1 MPSHRDGLQFALSV
15 KSIFN
20 KIVDVKPNEVR
31 ALWLCFILFFVVLA
45 GYYVIRPIR
54 DNIGATQFENLWW
67 MFTVVLVAMIVANA
81 LFSMI
86 VARMSRRKFIPIAY
100 RFFILNLIIFFVLM
114 QFMPPGKQPWVDG
127 CFFVWVSVFNL
138 FATAVFWGFMTDIF
152 TNEQGKRLFGF
163 IAVGGSL
170 GGMLGPIITASL
182 VHRVSTGVLLL
193 ICAGMLEIAAQ
204 SVRFFPAEFRPDN
217 SKSPEDTTAEKPIGG
232 KFWDGVTHIC
242 KSPYLFGLFLF
253 ILLYTLTSTWTYFQQ
268 SELTKVGFAD
278 RAART
283 AFFAKLDLSVNTLT
297 LLLQIFLTG
306 RLMKFLGVTVTLLF
320 MPVLSLFGFA
330 AMGLVPVLAVLA
342 VFQVSRRA
350 STFAFMRPAR
360 EVLFTV
366 LRREDK
372 YKAKSFIDTFGY
384 RCGDQFGAWSYGGMQ
399 AFGLTL
405 STISYIAVPAV
416 GCWCALGVWL
426 GRKQRALA
434 DAPAKRDQ
442 AAPPRRAVTQ
452 WPCRQIWKRQV
463 IRPSESARPRP

>member
-1 MPSHRDGLQFALSV
+1 MKKLFS
-15 KSIFN
+15 

-31 ALWLCFILFFVVLA
+31 ALWLGFILFFVVLA

-67 MFTVVLVAMIVANA
+67 MFTVVLIAMIVANA

-152 TNEQGKRLFGF
+152 TTEQGKRLFGF

-170 GGMLGPIITASL
+170 GGVLGPIITTSL
-182 VHRVSTGVLLL
+182 IHRVSTGVLLL
-193 ICAGMLEIAAQ
+193 VCAGMLEIAAQ
-204 SVRFFPAEFRPDN
+204 SVRFFPAEFRRDS
-217 SKSPEDTTAEKPIGG
+217 SKSPEDATAEKPIGG
-232 KFWDGVTHIC
+232 KFWDGVTNIC
-242 KSPYLFGLFLF
+242 KSPYLFALFLF
-253 ILLYTLTSTWTYFQQ
+253 IFLYTFTSTWTYFQQ
-268 SELTKVGFAD
+268 SELTKAGFVDKAS
-278 RAART
+278 RT

-297 LLLQIFLTG
+297 LFLQIFVTG

-330 AMGLVPVLAVLA
+330 AMGFAPVLPVLAA
-342 VFQVSRRA
+342 FQIARRA

-384 RCGDQFGAWSYGGMQ
+384 RCGDQFGVSYS
-399 AFGLTL
+399 GLKALGL
-405 STISYIAVPAV
+405 SLSAISYIAIPIVA
-416 GCWCALGVWL
+416 GWCVLGVWL
-426 GRKQRALA
+426 GRKQHARALA
-434 DAPAKRDQ
+434 QRQENPEV
-442 AAPPRRAVTQ
+442 AVTT
-452 WPCRQIWKRQV
+452 
-463 IRPSESARPRP
+463 

>member
-1 MPSHRDGLQFALSV
+1 V

-31 ALWLCFILFFVVLA
+31 ALWLGFILFFVVLA

-100 RFFILNLIIFFVLM
+100 RFFILNLVIFFVLI

-170 GGMLGPIITASL
+170 GGMLGPLITASL

-204 SVRFFPAEFRPDN
+204 SIRFFPAEFRRSD
-217 SKSPEDTTAEKPIGG
+217 SKSAEDAAAAEKPIGG

-342 VFQVSRRA
+342 VFQVARRA

-399 AFGLTL
+399 ALGLGL
-405 STISYIAVPAV
+405 STISYIAVPVVA
-416 GCWCALGVWL
+416 CWCALGVWL

-434 DAPAKRDQ
+434 DAQAKRDQ
-442 AAPPRRAVTQ
+442 AAPLADIAAPEA
-452 WPCRQIWKRQV
+452 
-463 IRPSESARPRP
+463 A

>member
-31 ALWLCFILFFVVLA
+31 ALWLGFILFFVVLA

-100 RFFILNLIIFFVLM
+100 RFFILNLVIFFVLM

-170 GGMLGPIITASL
+170 GGMLGPLITASL

-204 SVRFFPAEFRPDN
+204 SIRFFPAEFRRSD
-217 SKSPEDTTAEKPIGG
+217 SKSAEDAAAAEKPIGG

-342 VFQVSRRA
+342 VFQVARRA

-399 AFGLTL
+399 ALGLGL
-405 STISYIAVPAV
+405 STISYIAVPVVA
-416 GCWCALGVWL
+416 CWCALGVWL

-434 DAPAKRDQ
+434 DAQAKRDQ
-442 AAPPRRAVTQ
+442 AAPLADIAAPEA
-452 WPCRQIWKRQV
+452 
-463 IRPSESARPRP
+463 A

>member
-1 MPSHRDGLQFALSV
+1 M
-15 KSIFN
+15 KSLFS
-20 KIVDVKPNEVR
+20 KIVDVKPEETR
-31 ALWLCFILFFVVLA
+31 ALWLSFVFFFVVLA

-54 DNIGATQFENLWW
+54 DNIGANSFENLWW
-67 MFTVVLVAMIVANA
+67 MFTVVLLTMIVANA
-81 LFSMI
+81 LFSAI
-86 VARMSRRKFIPIAY
+86 VSRMSRRRFIPIAY
-100 RFFILNLIIFFVLM
+100 RFFIVNLVIFFFLM
-114 QFMPPGKQPWVDG
+114 RMAPPGKQPWVDG

-138 FATAVFWGFMTDIF
+138 FATAVFWSFMTDLF
-152 TNEQGKRLFGF
+152 TTEQGKRLFGF

-170 GGMLGPIITASL
+170 GGILGPIVTASL

-217 SKSPEDTTAEKPIGG
+217 SKSSEDATAEKPIGG

-253 ILLYTLTSTWTYFQQ
+253 ILLYTLTSTWTYLQQ
-268 SELTKVGFAD
+268 SGLTKVGIAD
-278 RAART
+278 KVART
-283 AFFAKLDLSVNTLT
+283 AFFAKLDLSANTLT

-306 RLMKFLGVTVTLLF
+306 RLMKFFGVTATLLF

-330 AMGLVPVLAVLA
+330 AIGFAPVISVLAA
-342 VFQVSRRA
+342 FQIARRA

-384 RCGDQFGAWSYGGMQ
+384 RCGDQFGAWSYSGLQ
-399 AFGLTL
+399 ALGLGL
-405 STISYIAVPAV
+405 SAISYIAVPVVA
-416 GCWCALGVWL
+416 CWCALGVWL
-426 GRKQRALA
+426 GRKQLRLA
-434 DAPAKRDQ
+434 DAQAKRDEAAAVGDT
-442 AAPPRRAVTQ
+442 AAPEA
-452 WPCRQIWKRQV
+452 
-463 IRPSESARPRP
+463 A

>member
-1 MPSHRDGLQFALSV
+1 MKKFFG
-15 KSIFN
+15 
-20 KIVDVKPNEVR
+20 KIVDVRPEEIR
-31 ALWLCFILFFVVLA
+31 ALWLAFIFFFVVLA
-45 GYYVIRPIR
+45 GYYVIPPVR
-54 DNIGATQFENLWW
+54 DNIGASYSENLWW
-67 MFTVVLVAMIVANA
+67 MFTVVLLTMLVANA
-81 LFSMI
+81 LFSAI
-86 VARMSRRKFIPIAY
+86 VARMSRRRFIPIAY
-100 RFFILNLIIFFVLM
+100 RFFIVNLVIFFFLM
-114 QFMPPGKQPWVDG
+114 RIAPPGKQPWVDI

-138 FATAVFWGFMTDIF
+138 FATAVFWGFMTDLF

-170 GGMLGPIITASL
+170 GGILGPIITASL

-193 ICAGMLEIAAQ
+193 ICAAMLEIAAQ
-204 SVRFFPAEFRPDN
+204 SIRFFPAEFRRSD
-217 SKSPEDTTAEKPIGG
+217 SKSAEDAAAAEKPIGG

-268 SELTKVGFAD
+268 SELTKVGIVD
-278 RAART
+278 KAART

-342 VFQVSRRA
+342 VFQVARRA

-384 RCGDQFGAWSYGGMQ
+384 RCGDQFGVSYS
-399 AFGLTL
+399 GLKALGL
-405 STISYIAVPAV
+405 SLSAISYIAIPIVA
-416 GCWCALGVWL
+416 GWCVL
-426 GRKQRALA
+426 
-434 DAPAKRDQ
+434 
-442 AAPPRRAVTQ
+442 
-452 WPCRQIWKRQV
+452 
-463 IRPSESARPRP
+463 

>member
-1 MPSHRDGLQFALSV
+1 VKRIFA
-15 KSIFN
+15 

-31 ALWLCFILFFVVLA
+31 ALWLGFIFFFVVLG
-45 GYYVIRPIR
+45 GYYVIRPVR

-67 MFTVVLVAMIVANA
+67 MFTVVLVTMIGANA

-86 VARMSRRKFIPIAY
+86 VARMSRRRFIPIAY
-100 RFFILNLIIFFVLM
+100 RFFILNLLIFFVLM
-114 QFMPPGKQPWVDG
+114 QFMPPGKQRWVDG

-152 TNEQGKRLFGF
+152 TSEQGKRLFGF

-170 GGMLGPIITASL
+170 GGILGPIITTSL
-182 VHRVSTGVLLL
+182 VHYVSTGVLLL

-204 SVRFFPAEFRPDN
+204 SVRFFPSEFRRHD
-217 SKSPEDTTAEKPIGG
+217 SKSAEEEAAEKPIGG
-232 KFWDGVTHIC
+232 KFWDGVTNIC
-242 KSPYLFGLFLF
+242 KSPYLFGLFVF
-253 ILLYTLTSTWTYFQQ
+253 ILLYTLTSTWAYFQQ
-268 SELTKVGFAD
+268 AELTKVGFVD

-330 AMGLVPVLAVLA
+330 AMGLAPVLTVLA
-342 VFQVSRRA
+342 VFQVARRA

-399 AFGLTL
+399 ALGLGL
-405 STISYIAVPAV
+405 STISYIAVPVVA
-416 GCWCALGVWL
+416 CWCALGIWL
-426 GRKQRALA
+426 GRKQRQLA
-434 DAPAKRDQ
+434 EAKRDE
-442 AAPPRRAVTQ
+442 AAPLTGAAAPEA
-452 WPCRQIWKRQV
+452 
-463 IRPSESARPRP
+463 A

>member
-1 MPSHRDGLQFALSV
+1 MNR
-15 KSIFN
+15 IFS
-20 KIVDVKPNEVR
+20 KVVDVKPNEVR
-31 ALWLCFILFFVVLA
+31 ALWLGFVFFFVVLA
-45 GYYVIRPIR
+45 GYYVIRPVR
-54 DNIGATQFENLWW
+54 DNIGAAFSDNLWW
-67 MFTVVLVAMIVANA
+67 MFTVVLVTMLVANA
-81 LFSMI
+81 LFSAV
-86 VARMSRRKFIPIAY
+86 VARMPRRKFIPIAY

-114 QFMPPGKQPWVDG
+114 QSMPRGEQRWVDG

-138 FATAVFWGFMTDIF
+138 FATAVFWSFMTDLF
-152 TNEQGKRLFGF
+152 TTEQGKRLFGF

-170 GGMLGPIITASL
+170 GGILGPIITTSL

-204 SVRFFPAEFRPDN
+204 SVRFFPAEFRRDDAKAN
-217 SKSPEDTTAEKPIGG
+217 DETVAAEKPIGG
-232 KFWDGVTHIC
+232 KFWDGITHIC
-242 KSPYLFGLFLF
+242 KSPYLFGLLVF
-253 ILLYTLTSTWTYFQQ
+253 ILLYTLTSTWAYFQQ

-278 RAART
+278 KAART

-297 LLLQIFLTG
+297 LLLQVFFTG

-330 AMGLVPVLAVLA
+330 AMGIAPVLAVLA
-342 VFQVSRRA
+342 VFQVARRA

-399 AFGLTL
+399 AFGLNL
-405 STISYIAVPAV
+405 SAISYIGVPVVA
-416 GCWCALGVWL
+416 GWCVLGVWL
-426 GRKQRALA
+426 GRKQRDLA
-434 DAPAKRDQ
+434 DTQAMKDRKPNLRDVTPAET
-442 AAPPRRAVTQ
+442 A
-452 WPCRQIWKRQV
+452 
-463 IRPSESARPRP
+463 

>member
-31 ALWLCFILFFVVLA
+31 ALWLGFVLFFVVLA

-86 VARMSRRKFIPIAY
+86 VARMSRRRFIQIAY

-114 QFMPPGKQPWVDG
+114 QYMPPGKQPWVDG

-170 GGMLGPIITASL
+170 GGMLGPLITASL

-204 SVRFFPAEFRPDN
+204 SIRFFPAEFRPSD
-217 SKSPEDTTAEKPIGG
+217 SKSAEDAAAAEKPIGG

-268 SELTKVGFAD
+268 SELTKVGIVD
-278 RAART
+278 KAART

-330 AMGLVPVLAVLA
+330 AMGLVPVLIVLA
-342 VFQVSRRA
+342 LFQVARRA

-384 RCGDQFGAWSYGGMQ
+384 RCGDQFGVSYS
-399 AFGLTL
+399 GLKALGL
-405 STISYIAVPAV
+405 SLSAISYIAIPIVA
-416 GCWCALGVWL
+416 GWCVL
-426 GRKQRALA
+426 
-434 DAPAKRDQ
+434 
-442 AAPPRRAVTQ
+442 
-452 WPCRQIWKRQV
+452 
-463 IRPSESARPRP
+463 

>member
-1 MPSHRDGLQFALSV
+1 MRKFFS
-15 KSIFN
+15 N
-20 KIVDVKPNEVR
+20 IVDVKPEEIR
-31 ALWLCFILFFVVLA
+31 ALWLGFIFFFVVLA
-45 GYYVIRPIR
+45 GYYVIRPVR
-54 DNIGATQFENLWW
+54 DNIGATYFENLWW
-67 MFTVVLVAMIVANA
+67 MFTVVLVTMIFANA
-81 LFSMI
+81 IFSAI
-86 VARMSRRKFIPIAY
+86 VSRMSRRRFIPIAY
-100 RFFILNLIIFFVLM
+100 RFFILNLVIFFVLM
-114 QFMPPGKQPWVDG
+114 QFTPPGKQPWVDG

-170 GGMLGPIITASL
+170 GGMLGPLITASL

-204 SVRFFPAEFRPDN
+204 SIRFFPAEFRRSD
-217 SKSPEDTTAEKPIGG
+217 SKSAEDAAAAEKPIGG

-242 KSPYLFGLFLF
+242 KSPYLFGLFVF

-268 SELTKVGFAD
+268 SELTKVGFVD
-278 RAART
+278 KAART

-330 AMGLVPVLAVLA
+330 AMGLVPVLTVLA
-342 VFQVSRRA
+342 IFQVARRA

-399 AFGLTL
+399 ALGLSL
-405 STISYIAVPAV
+405 SAISYIAVPVVA
-416 GCWCALGVWL
+416 CWCALGVWL
-426 GRKQRALA
+426 GRKQRRLA
-434 DAPAKRDQ
+434 DAQAKRDE
-442 AAPPRRAVTQ
+442 AAAVGDIAE
-452 WPCRQIWKRQV
+452 P
-463 IRPSESARPRP
+463 EAA

>member
-1 MPSHRDGLQFALSV
+1 MKRLFA
-15 KSIFN
+15 

-31 ALWLCFILFFVVLA
+31 ALWLGFIFFFVVLA

-54 DNIGATQFENLWW
+54 DNIGATQLENLWW
-67 MFTVVLVAMIVANA
+67 MFTVVLVVMIVANA
-81 LFSMI
+81 LFSA
-86 VARMSRRKFIPIAY
+86 VVSRMSRRRFIPIAY

-114 QFMPPGKQPWVDG
+114 QYMPPGKQPWVDG

-138 FATAVFWGFMTDIF
+138 FATAVFWGFMTDLF
-152 TNEQGKRLFGF
+152 TTEQGKRLFGF

-170 GGMLGPIITASL
+170 GGVLGPIITTSL

-193 ICAGMLEIAAQ
+193 ICAAMLEIAAQ
-204 SVRFFPAEFRPDN
+204 SVRFFPAEFRRDN
-217 SKSPEDTTAEKPIGG
+217 SQSSEDATAEKPIGG

-268 SELTKVGFAD
+268 SELTKAGFVD
-278 RAART
+278 KTSRT

-297 LLLQIFLTG
+297 LFLQIFLTG

-320 MPVLSLFGFA
+320 MPLLSLFGFA
-330 AMGLVPVLAVLA
+330 AMGVAPVLPVLAA
-342 VFQVSRRA
+342 FQIARRA

-384 RCGDQFGAWSYGGMQ
+384 RCGDQFGAWSYSGLQ
-399 AFGLTL
+399 ASGLNF
-405 STISYIAVPAV
+405 STISYIAVPVVA
-416 GCWCALGVWL
+416 GWCALGVWL
-426 GRKQRALA
+426 GRKQRVLA
-434 DAPAKRDQ
+434 EAQQQSQ
-442 AAPPRRAVTQ
+442 AE
-452 WPCRQIWKRQV
+452 I
-463 IRPSESARPRP
+463 ARVA

>member
-1 MPSHRDGLQFALSV
+1 VLCHSFGIGHSPFVAWFQMKR
-15 KSIFN
+15 IFTRV
-20 KIVDVKPNEVR
+20 VDVRPEEIR
-31 ALWLCFILFFVVLA
+31 ALWLGFIFFFVVLA
-45 GYYVIRPIR
+45 GYYVIRPVR
-54 DNIGATQFENLWW
+54 DNIGANFSENLWW
-67 MFTVVLVAMIVANA
+67 MFTVVLVTMTVANA

-86 VARMSRRKFIPIAY
+86 VARMSRRRFIPIAY

-114 QFMPPGKQPWVDG
+114 QYAPAGKQPWVDG

-138 FATAVFWGFMTDIF
+138 FATAVFWGFMTDLF
-152 TNEQGKRLFGF
+152 TTEQGKRLFGF

-170 GGMLGPIITASL
+170 GGVLGPIITTSL
-182 VHRVSTGVLLL
+182 VRHVSTGVLLL

-204 SVRFFPAEFRPDN
+204 TVRFFPAEFRRDN
-217 SKSPEDTTAEKPIGG
+217 QKSTDETAAAEKPIGG

-242 KSPYLFGLFLF
+242 QSPYLFGLFLF
-253 ILLYTLTSTWTYFQQ
+253 ILLYTLTSTWAYFQQ
-268 SELTKVGFAD
+268 SELTKVGFVD
-278 RAART
+278 KAART

-297 LLLQIFLTG
+297 LLLQIFVTG

-330 AMGLVPVLAVLA
+330 AMGTVPVLTVLA
-342 VFQVSRRA
+342 VFQVARRA

-384 RCGDQFGAWSYGGMQ
+384 RCGDQFGAWSYGALQ
-399 AFGLTL
+399 HALGLGL
-405 STISYIAVPAV
+405 SAISYIAVLVVA
-416 GCWCALGVWL
+416 GWCALGVWL

-434 DAPAKRDQ
+434 DAQTKPDQTARVGDIASPEPA
-442 AAPPRRAVTQ
+442 
-452 WPCRQIWKRQV
+452 
-463 IRPSESARPRP
+463 

>member
-31 ALWLCFILFFVVLA
+31 ALWLGFILFFVVLA

-100 RFFILNLIIFFVLM
+100 RFFILNLVIFFVLM

-170 GGMLGPIITASL
+170 GGMLGPLITASL

-204 SVRFFPAEFRPDN
+204 SIRFFPAEFRRSD
-217 SKSPEDTTAEKPIGG
+217 SKSAEDAAAAEKPIGG

-342 VFQVSRRA
+342 VFQVARRA

-399 AFGLTL
+399 ALGLGL
-405 STISYIAVPAV
+405 STISYIAVPVVA
-416 GCWCALGVWL
+416 CWCALGVWL

-434 DAPAKRDQ
+434 DAQAKRDQ
-442 AAPPRRAVTQ
+442 ATPLADIAAPEA
-452 WPCRQIWKRQV
+452 
-463 IRPSESARPRP
+463 A

>member
-31 ALWLCFILFFVVLA
+31 ALWLGFILFFVVLA

-100 RFFILNLIIFFVLM
+100 RFFILNLVIFFVLM

-170 GGMLGPIITASL
+170 GGMLGPLITASL

-204 SVRFFPAEFRPDN
+204 SIRFFPAEFRRSD
-217 SKSPEDTTAEKPIGG
+217 SKSAEDAAAAEKPIGG

-242 KSPYLFGLFLF
+242 KSPYLFGLFVF

-342 VFQVSRRA
+342 VFQVARRA

-405 STISYIAVPAV
+405 STISYIAVPVVA
-416 GCWCALGVWL
+416 CWCALGVWL

-434 DAPAKRDQ
+434 DAQAKRDQ
-442 AAPPRRAVTQ
+442 AAPLADIAAPEA
-452 WPCRQIWKRQV
+452 
-463 IRPSESARPRP
+463 A